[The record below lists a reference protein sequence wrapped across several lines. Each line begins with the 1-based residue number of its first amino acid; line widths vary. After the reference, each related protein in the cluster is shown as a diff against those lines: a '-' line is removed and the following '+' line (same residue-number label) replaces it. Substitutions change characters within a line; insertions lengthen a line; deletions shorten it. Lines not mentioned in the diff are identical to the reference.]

1 MHAMFSEKIF
11 AARKHFTQTLVPTCL
26 IVFMS
31 NVRDDTKMVVV
42 MMVSGSEL
50 LVSACIGME
59 Y

>member
-1 MHAMFSEKIF
+1 MFSEKIF
-11 AARKHFTQTLVPTCL
+11 AARKHFTQTLVPTYL

-31 NVRDDTKMVVV
+31 NIRDDTKMVVV

-50 LVSACIGME
+50 LVSACIVME